1 MKKPTASTSKSQRT
15 RDAILAAARHLFT
28 EHGYDATTVR
38 DIAAAAGADPALVV
52 RYFGGKDAL
61 FAQAAAFD
69 LSLPD
74 LSTIDRAEI
83 GRSLV
88 RHFLAVWEEEAGPA
102 GGLPIA
108 LRSAASNEMAAE
120 RLRGIFGEQ
129 VAPAL
134 AAVAGPDGSRVAGLV
149 ATQLL
154 GLAFCRYVVKLP
166 PVVQLSTEDIVEEV
180 GRTIQ
185 GYFDRAAGRS

>member
-88 RHFLAVWEEEAGPA
+88 RHFLAVWEEGARPA

-134 AAVAGPDGSRVAGLV
+134 AAAAGPDGRRVAGLV

>member
-88 RHFLAVWEEEAGPA
+88 RHFLAVWEEGSGPA
-102 GGLPIA
+102 GGLPI
-108 LRSAASNEMAAE
+108 AAE

-134 AAVAGPDGSRVAGLV
+134 AAAAGPDGRRVAGLV

-180 GRTIQ
+180 GCTIQ